1 MLKTFRVHGGLL
13 EPVEEAAATVWIA
26 SGMTEPETRELRD
39 KLKLDDYDLHSALD
53 PDEVP
58 RVEWDTEL
66 LTVIWKAPTAVA
78 VTDTSLFNVS
88 SVGIF
93 LTKGRLVIVSGHE
106 LTLAERRH
114 QGKLQSLEDVVVF
127 FLYYSV
133 HHFLGHL
140 KVMRAIS
147 AEIQEKVNESMD
159 NQHLLQMFGL
169 GESLVY
175 YQSAI
180 SGNHTVLTKLNHLV
194 AKAALLSARE
204 ELLADVTIDNAQCLK
219 LAEIHS
225 QVLSGLMDAR
235 GTIVNNNMNVLIK
248 NLTIINVIFLPLNLL
263 ASVFGMS
270 EFSMMTQG
278 LDWRIAYGL
287 FVVGMVVVAAVTWI
301 ALLYVRLDGR
311 RLPMRR
317 APSRTS

>member
-1 MLKTFRVHGGLL
+1 MIKTFRIQGGAL
-13 EPVEEAAATVWIA
+13 EAADEAAATVWVA
-26 SGMTEPETRELRD
+26 NGPTEQETRDLRD

-58 RVEWDTEL
+58 RVEWDGEL
-66 LTVIWKAPTAVA
+66 LTVIWKTPTAVSA
-78 VTDTSLFNVS
+78 TDTSLFNVS

-93 LTKGRLVIVSGHE
+93 LTKDRLVIVSGHE
-106 LTLAERRH
+106 LTLAERKH
-114 QGKLQSLEDVVVF
+114 QGKLQALHDVVVF
-127 FLYYSV
+127 FLYCSV

-147 AEIQEKVNESMD
+147 AEIQQKVNESMD

-180 SGNHTVLTKLNHLV
+180 SGNHAVLTKLHHLV
-194 AKAALLSARE
+194 TKAGLLSARE
-204 ELLADVTIDNAQCLK
+204 ELLDDVTIDNAQCLK
-219 LAEIHS
+219 LSEIHS

-263 ASVFGMS
+263 ASIGGMS

-278 LDWRIAYGL
+278 VDWRVSYTL
-287 FVVGMVVVAAVTWI
+287 FSLVMALVAIGTWVV
-301 ALLYVRLDGR
+301 LLNVRLDGR
-311 RLPMRR
+311 LGPSLRR
-317 APSRTS
+317 RKR